1 MYCLFI
7 AISLWHFCQLAHF
20 TCFPLC
26 CIRLDFLKAKLSL
39 IKHKITSLLH
49 CRHFY
54 WKSTLTDQVFGCTR
68 KFENCLSQKKSSSK
82 CYFLECE
89 APPPWLLCL
98 AILSC
103 PSQVLM
109 PLASLA
115 PGLGLMT
122 WCCRGLPADSH
133 GRPSASGLGLSRCGS
148 RSHDQTSEDGGTGE
162 RRVDRRGRHWRQGEK
177 SETFHLLLGTSI
189 TSYSQDGKQVGKEVQ
204 KELVR
209 KF

>member
-1 MYCLFI
+1 MLHKIRFPQSKTFPFQTQNYFPAPLQTLLLEINFNRPSFCLAVCGNSKI
-7 AISLWHFCQLAHF
+7 A
-20 TCFPLC
+20 FPKRKVAASA
-26 CIRLDFLKAKLSL
+26 IIL
-39 IKHKITSLLH
+39 IK
-49 CRHFY
+49 
-54 WKSTLTDQVFGCTR
+54 
-68 KFENCLSQKKSSSK
+68 
-82 CYFLECE
+82 CE
-89 APPPWLLCL
+89 APSPWLLCL